1 MVIGTITVN
10 PDSPDKYLVEVEEGE
25 TLEIGRKPSP
35 DGKRKLVL
43 PFPEVSGRHAEIRC
57 KSSGWTVVDNGST
70 NGTEVNGVRLTPG
83 REHMLNPG
91 DKICIA
97 QYEIVVAPT
106 TGNQTEEVSVVEE
119 QDKTHLRI
127 NLINATILV
136 GDIKGFTSL
145 MEDYADNPSVVMQA
159 AQNVFEML
167 SERITKQYGQV
178 EKIAGDAIMAYWQG
192 DDSFS
197 GASMQAFQACKTAL
211 DLRDIIKKL
220 AKDTRLWPF
229 KDHPLLLDMALAT
242 GPVAAGA
249 IGHANA
255 NTSLLGDTANLVFR
269 LEKLIKDDTIG
280 DIVVE
285 GQTYTMASKH
295 FQFEPLGQFNV
306 KGRQR
311 AVDVYRLLGQL

>member
-1 MVIGTITVN
+1 
-10 PDSPDKYLVEVEEGE
+10 
-25 TLEIGRKPSP
+25 
-35 DGKRKLVL
+35 
-43 PFPEVSGRHAEIRC
+43 
-57 KSSGWTVVDNGST
+57 
-70 NGTEVNGVRLTPG
+70 
-83 REHMLNPG
+83 
-91 DKICIA
+91 
-97 QYEIVVAPT
+97 
-106 TGNQTEEVSVVEE
+106 
-119 QDKTHLRI
+119 
-127 NLINATILV
+127 
-136 GDIKGFTSL
+136 
-145 MEDYADNPSVVMQA
+145 
-159 AQNVFEML
+159 ML
-167 SERITKQYGQV
+167 SERINKQYGQV

-211 DLRDIIKKL
+211 ELRDIIKKL
-220 AKDTRLWPF
+220 AKDTKLWPF
-229 KDHPLLLDMALAT
+229 KEHPLLLDMALAT

-285 GQTYTMASKH
+285 SQTYSMASKH